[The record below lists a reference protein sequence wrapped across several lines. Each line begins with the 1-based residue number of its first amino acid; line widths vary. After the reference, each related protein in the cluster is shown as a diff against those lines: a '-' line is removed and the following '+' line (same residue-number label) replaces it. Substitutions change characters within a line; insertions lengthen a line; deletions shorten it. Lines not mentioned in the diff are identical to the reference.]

1 MLGRR
6 NSAMQKFSSS
16 PLNLR
21 ERLRGKTDARL
32 ETIPLFNV
40 LLVVVLLTLTGSSFI
55 FAPGLAVAL
64 DGSAAGTE
72 TAVGAS
78 AGIVLPRA
86 EIPLVGAETSAV
98 LTVKSD
104 KMFIYAGH
112 IYESLDDVFARMD
125 APAAGTRGTLLVKLD
140 RAVSVQGLFKI
151 AELAGK
157 AGFGALQVAGESPTP
172 HSESTR

>member
-1 MLGRR
+1 MLERR
-6 NSAMQKFSSS
+6 NSAMQKLSSS

-55 FAPGLAVAL
+55 FAPGIAVAL

-72 TAVGAS
+72 TAAGAS

-98 LTVKSD
+98 LTQRV
-104 KMFIYAGH
+104 GR
-112 IYESLDDVFARMD
+112 LC
-125 APAAGTRGTLLVKLD
+125 
-140 RAVSVQGLFKI
+140 
-151 AELAGK
+151 
-157 AGFGALQVAGESPTP
+157 
-172 HSESTR
+172 